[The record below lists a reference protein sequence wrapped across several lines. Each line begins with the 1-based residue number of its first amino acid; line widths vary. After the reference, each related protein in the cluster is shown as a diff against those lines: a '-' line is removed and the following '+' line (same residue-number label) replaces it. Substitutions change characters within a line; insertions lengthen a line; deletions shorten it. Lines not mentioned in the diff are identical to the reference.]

1 MATKITASNYS
12 TTLKQSTQGRAGS
25 PNGNVFFDLA
35 NNTIELIGVDE
46 LATFDHTSIGG
57 GANDANQLGNAT
69 GITLRALYNFIRA
82 RRSAD
87 ETLRGFKPPMKG
99 TFKFAGAYDF
109 IHGVKLDDT
118 VLGDGT
124 TDRNKIRDSGW
135 TEYAEASEG
144 ETLIDRVYYGLRSN
158 GSIQSDSQ
166 PYYALV
172 ADTAEAT
179 LQAATWT
186 NTKFT
191 GPVNEAVQ
199 VFGSTANGDTN
210 AGNFD
215 NTGKTLVLRLRTWG
229 YYADQVTSDIVNLA
243 GLSGY
248 SEEYVIDDTVHSTIT
263 YALAD
268 VFGGSQVSP
277 WTGMTLEK
285 LATPQTETGFTTGS
299 ADFTWVLNNTAGGSL
314 AQCIAYLDAVAMQD
328 SDIDAGTG
336 TYNGRKGRVWYYRDP
351 ETGKI
356 VTTSSS
362 GEGLFIENLP
372 LADRQYVE
380 FTDDAAARK
389 KYPFYPT
396 VEITVGALAKADTN
410 AWYHVFYWDG
420 ASTADF
426 DTANAVTVNDA
437 SSNPVKGLCSTA
449 DASNKVAFTYDYT
462 SNNQA
467 GLTPN
472 TDKDMIVLVE
482 SYGAGSVAQEL
493 TRFTVTQ
500 NDLVSVVC
508 SPKTDFNV

>member
-1 MATKITASNYS
+1 MAVKITSSNFS
-12 TTLKQSTQGRAGS
+12 TTLKQSTQGRAGI
-25 PNGNVFFDLA
+25 PDGNVFFDLA

-57 GANDANQLGNAT
+57 GASDANQLGNAT

-124 TDRNKIRDSGW
+124 TDRDKVRDSGW

-158 GSIQSDSQ
+158 GTIQAGSQ

-179 LQAATWT
+179 LQAATWYDT
-186 NTKFT
+186 TFT
-191 GPVNEAVQ
+191 GTVNEAVQ

-215 NTGKTLVLRLRTWG
+215 DTGKTLVLRLRTWG
-229 YYADQVTSDIVNLA
+229 YYADQMTSDIVNLA
-243 GLSGY
+243 GFSGY
-248 SEEYVIDDTVHSTIT
+248 SEEYVIEDAVHSTIT
-263 YALAD
+263 YNLAD
-268 VFGGSQVSP
+268 VFGGAQIAP

-285 LATPQTETGFTTGS
+285 LAIPQTETGFTDGS

-314 AQCIAYLDAVAMQD
+314 DQCIAYLDALAMQD
-328 SDIDAGTG
+328 ADIDAGAG

-351 ETGKI
+351 ETGLI
-356 VTTSSS
+356 VTTSIG

-372 LADRQYVE
+372 LVDRQDVE
-380 FTDDAAARK
+380 FSDDLNAKK

-396 VEITVGALAKADTN
+396 VAINVGALAKADAN
-410 AWYHVFYWDG
+410 AWYQVFYWDG
-420 ASTADF
+420 AGTADF

-437 SSNPVKGLCSTA
+437 SANPVKGLCSTA
-449 DASNKVAFTYDYT
+449 DASNIVSFNYDYS

-467 GLTPN
+467 GLTPD

-482 SYGAGSVAQEL
+482 SYGPGSVAQEL
-493 TRFTVTQ
+493 ARFTVTKIS
-500 NDLVSVVC
+500 LVPVLC
-508 SPKTDFNV
+508 SPITDFNV